1 MVYQFDIFCTYRT
14 QSMIRSHL
22 LISQLKVIFHMT
34 KKKSHAIRNWETRRR
49 PKHLSVQLQLNERGV
64 TISRGAVLRPNGAS
78 VITAIH
84 WSWHPLR
91 KGPFSIQGHYT
102 AHKCTNNSVSSFHKN
117 STNWLCVLHATPN
130 DSNALCVWIPQNMPG
145 LHSWWRWIKRV
156 MDFSLK
162 ASSKA
167 LKWQAT
173 EKSMDTFDIVSK
185 QYKKHVSDALDQWF
199 QTGGPDPPRGG
210 PKIHGGVA
218 KPSWF

>member
-1 MVYQFDIFCTYRT
+1 MKIIFSLCNTGNSCDYYFFLPLLARHTAWWNSPFSSGATSGWLVCWLSIGDYTVESRENTQYKGRQDKWIYQMVYQFDIFCTYRT

-102 AHKCTNNSVSSFHKN
+102 AHKCTNNSV
-117 STNWLCVLHATPN
+117 T
-130 DSNALCVWIPQNMPG
+130 
-145 LHSWWRWIKRV
+145 
-156 MDFSLK
+156 
-162 ASSKA
+162 
-167 LKWQAT
+167 
-173 EKSMDTFDIVSK
+173 
-185 QYKKHVSDALDQWF
+185 
-199 QTGGPDPPRGG
+199 
-210 PKIHGGVA
+210 
-218 KPSWF
+218 